1 VPVPG
6 VTLDEAE
13 AAMDATIAQ
22 FLKDGVDQ
30 AAFDRIKTQIRA
42 AQIYAKDNVDGLA
55 RKYGEA
61 LAIGLTVEDIQS
73 WPDVLQ
79 AVTPEDVMAAA
90 AEVLDRR
97 NAVTGWHLEKSE
109 ENAL

>member
-1 VPVPG
+1 V
-6 VTLDEAE
+6 DEA
-13 AAMDATIAQ
+13 
-22 FLKDGVDQ
+22 
-30 AAFDRIKTQIRA
+30 AFQRIKTQIRA
-42 AQIYAKDNVDGLA
+42 AQIYGKDNVDGLA

-90 AEVLDRR
+90 AQVLDRR
-97 NAVTGWHLEKSE
+97 RAVTGHLVKAE